1 MRKQERYHRR
11 GALLLAAALLTAV
24 LLGALA
30 AAGQD
35 AARATSPAA
44 SPSGGAGPATLRIGW
59 DSEPDNLNPFLAVS
73 SPSDYE
79 VMQLQYDWLVGF
91 DAATLQPRP
100 ALATSWSGS
109 PDGKA
114 WTFKLRPGVKWSDG
128 QPFTAEDVAWTF
140 NTIIRQGANVFSAPV
155 QFIDKVVVVD
165 PLTVEFRC
173 SQPKADILRMN
184 VPILPEHVWS
194 KLSTKAMFTSFQN
207 PAPVVGTG
215 PFQVV
220 KWVKGNDIQL
230 KVNRY
235 YWGPKPR
242 VDQVVFSY
250 YPNPQSMVWD
260 LKSKNVSAI
269 VDPPVAQFKALGAN
283 KGIQSIAANQDYLTQ
298 LYFNCDQSKQSQ
310 GNPVL
315 RDPAFRRALNYA
327 IDTQRIVSLAYG
339 GLALPGTSL
348 MPPGYGSVPWH
359 WDPGAAAYTYDPAK
373 ATQLLAAAGYKNVGG
388 VLLDKQGK
396 PITLRLLTRA
406 QSPAE
411 QAAGKLIVGWFRA
424 IGITVRL
431 QVLDEGS
438 LNAAIYA
445 TNGKGQLAPDFDMV
459 IWWMGGNPDPGFLLS
474 LETSDSIGY
483 WGVTYWGNKAYDKLW
498 LQQMTTIDQEAR
510 KQIIWKMQQLYYAES
525 PAIVLAYPEVPQ
537 AYSTDWQGW
546 VRSPSTG
553 GVIDTAFNYDT
564 YVGVRPAG
572 DDATGSASR
581 AWLAPVIIGGAVV
594 VLALAFLL
602 WRARRRHASES
613 DQ

>member
-1 MRKQERYHRR
+1 
-11 GALLLAAALLTAV
+11 
-24 LLGALA
+24 
-30 AAGQD
+30 
-35 AARATSPAA
+35 
-44 SPSGGAGPATLRIGW
+44 
-59 DSEPDNLNPFLAVS
+59 
-73 SPSDYE
+73 
-79 VMQLQYDWLVGF
+79 
-91 DAATLQPRP
+91 
-100 ALATSWSGS
+100 
-109 PDGKA
+109 
-114 WTFKLRPGVKWSDG
+114 
-128 QPFTAEDVAWTF
+128 
-140 NTIIRQGANVFSAPV
+140 
-155 QFIDKVVVVD
+155 
-165 PLTVEFRC
+165 
-173 SQPKADILRMN
+173 
-184 VPILPEHVWS
+184 
-194 KLSTKAMFTSFQN
+194 
-207 PAPVVGTG
+207 
-215 PFQVV
+215 
-220 KWVKGNDIQL
+220 
-230 KVNRY
+230 
-235 YWGPKPR
+235 
-242 VDQVVFSY
+242 
-250 YPNPQSMVWD
+250 
-260 LKSKNVSAI
+260 
-269 VDPPVAQFKALGAN
+269 
-283 KGIQSIAANQDYLTQ
+283 
-298 LYFNCDQSKQSQ
+298 
-310 GNPVL
+310 
-315 RDPAFRRALNYA
+315 
-327 IDTQRIVSLAYG
+327 
-339 GLALPGTSL
+339 
-348 MPPGYGSVPWH
+348 VPWH
-359 WDPGAAAYTYDPAK
+359 WDPGAAGYTYDPAK

-445 TNGKGQLAPDFDMV
+445 TNGKGQLAPEFDMV

-498 LQQMTTIDQEAR
+498 LQQMTTTDQEAR

-553 GVIDTAFNYDT
+553 GVIDTFFNYDT

-581 AWLAPVIIGGAVV
+581 DWLAPAIIGGAVV

-602 WRARRRHASES
+602 WRARRRPAAES